1 MNRGCRPVLSEGVTM
16 KRNINRGTVEKLF
29 KAVLS
34 LENMEECYL
43 FFEDICTINEL
54 NSLAQRFDVGTRLL
68 DGQTYQTIS
77 EATSASTAT
86 ISRVGRLLGDGRE
99 GIEMAAAR
107 IKEQEKKEAAHDDA

>member
-1 MNRGCRPVLSEGVTM
+1 M

-34 LENMEECYL
+34 LVNMEECYL

-107 IKEQEKKEAAHDDA
+107 IKEQEKKEADHDDA

>member
-1 MNRGCRPVLSEGVTM
+1 MSCVRKGH
-16 KRNINRGTVEKLF
+16 I
-29 KAVLS
+29 
-34 LENMEECYL
+34 
-43 FFEDICTINEL
+43 
-54 NSLAQRFDVGTRLL
+54 GTRLL

>member
-1 MNRGCRPVLSEGVTM
+1 MTWGNSNGTGNEQGKPAGPAWRVTM

-54 NSLAQRFDVGTRLL
+54 NSLAQRFDV
-68 DGQTYQTIS
+68 
-77 EATSASTAT
+77 
-86 ISRVGRLLGDGRE
+86 
-99 GIEMAAAR
+99 
-107 IKEQEKKEAAHDDA
+107 